1 MKPYNKL
8 NFKFEYSL
16 NFGDGVNPRF
26 WKEITQREISNSEPG
41 THYLTTGSIMGKAT
55 DDSII
60 FGTGFISDTDNLGGN
75 EHWDKQ
81 TDSIKNCTPKHI
93 VAVRGPLTRTKLLD
107 MGLFCPE
114 IYGDPLILLPSLYGK
129 LKPGIKNKVGILPH
143 YADKNTLALNDLK
156 NNLNNSS
163 YDVKELN
170 IVIGSG
176 NQAVLDALVGNFNYE
191 KLIDE
196 ILDCEYIISSSLHG
210 LMLGILYGKKTIYV
224 KFTDNIIGGDFKFND
239 FFYSIGVNYNRIQ
252 NFTPDILN
260 NIIPIDYAKLQT
272 TIINLLYHCPFIDSN
287 RKQQLTQNILNFYKI

>member
-1 MKPYNKL
+1 
-8 NFKFEYSL
+8 
-16 NFGDGVNPRF
+16 
-26 WKEITQREISNSEPG
+26 
-41 THYLTTGSIMGKAT
+41 
-55 DDSII
+55 
-60 FGTGFISDTDNLGGN
+60 
-75 EHWDKQ
+75 
-81 TDSIKNCTPKHI
+81 
-93 VAVRGPLTRTKLLD
+93 

-114 IYGDPLILLPSLYGK
+114 VYGDPLILLPSLYGK

-143 YADKNTLALNDLK
+143 YDDKNNPALNDLK

-176 NQAVLDALVGNFNYE
+176 HQVSLDALAGNFNYE

-224 KFTDNIIGGDFKFND
+224 KFTDNIIGSDFKFND

-252 NFTPDILN
+252 NFTPGILN

-272 TIINLLYHCPFIDSN
+272 TMINLLYHCPFIDSN